1 MHRHRACTDRGTL
14 SWIGR
19 NGFSASGTLFG
30 PGSQIT
36 FTEPFS
42 GPCGAMYA
50 SQCHTF
56 LDEISDALKGSGQGE
71 IPRAEPTPTKA
82 FPWAYEKAAW
92 KK

>member
-1 MHRHRACTDRGTL
+1 
-14 SWIGR
+14 
-19 NGFSASGTLFG
+19 
-30 PGSQIT
+30 
-36 FTEPFS
+36 
-42 GPCGAMYA
+42 MYA